1 MKELTQIQ
9 KLETCEP
16 IMASDLSWEEK
27 KKALE
32 YLLVITENINGDIK
46 ARKLAD
52 GSKHRTYNGYNKV
65 DGSSQTF
72 ATESILFY
80 GVVDARN

>member
-1 MKELTQIQ
+1 MKELTKIH
-9 KLETCEP
+9 KIETYEP
-16 IMASDLSWEEK
+16 ILVSYLYWEEK

-52 GSKHRTYNGYNKV
+52 GSKHHTYNGYNKA
-65 DGSSQTF
+65 DGSSQTV
-72 ATESILFY
+72 ATEIILFY
-80 GVVDARN
+80 GVVDARE